1 MSNQYSPENYGD
13 DIFDDIEKERK
24 AASNKRDDNQ
34 IKLDKE
40 GDLWMI
46 RFLPALL
53 GERKTFF
60 ARIAQHWVNKRPH
73 FCARS
78 TPPEC
83 GGDPDSHCPLCD
95 LSEQFRENSNRDIS
109 TVGYKAS
116 ANSQWLTYALV
127 WSKESKGQEPFYP
140 EGDEQW
146 TPYRFW
152 LNKTNFTELVEY
164 WKRYRD
170 RLAKDKNPSANN
182 SILDPEIGVDFV
194 VKRANNKISLQ
205 KDESR
210 SIFPQDYTRE
220 DRVNLMAYIHSRI
233 KMPTYRPLGSDE
245 MDAACQKLE
254 EAVRRVE
261 IATPTRRPA
270 PRHVDD
276 APAPRP
282 SARPPAPRPSAPAPR
297 VQQHDDL
304 DQEEAPAPAPRAS
317 APRVPAPRPQLPPA
331 APRSVPSARP
341 APAPRAQ
348 APAPADDDDVPFDF
362 QEPAE
367 APAES
372 PVQTP
377 SNRLRQAARQV
388 TEPEAPRSSGV
399 SSVDDDDDVTDEVRD
414 PVPQARVDD
423 ISIEDAP
430 PAPVEKVQTRPSSR
444 MSDKLRSAISR
455 TQQ

>member
-1 MSNQYSPENYGD
+1 MSNQYSPDNYGD

-34 IKLDKE
+34 IKLEKE

-46 RFLPALL
+46 RFLPARL
-53 GERKTFF
+53 GERNTFF

-83 GGDPDSHCPLCD
+83 GGNPDSHCPLCD

-194 VKRANNKISLQ
+194 VKRANNKIGLQ

-210 SIFPQDYTRE
+210 SIFPHDYTKE

-254 EAVRRVE
+254 EAVRRVDV
-261 IATPTRRPA
+261 TPTRRPA
-270 PRHVDD
+270 PRQTADE
-276 APAPRP
+276 APAPRA

-297 VQQHDDL
+297 PQQHDNMD
-304 DQEEAPAPAPRAS
+304 DDEAPVPRAS

-341 APAPRAQ
+341 APRVQ
-348 APAPADDDDVPFDF
+348 APAPSDDDDVPFEF
-362 QEPAE
+362 EEPAAE
-367 APAES
+367 APTAP

-388 TEPEAPRSSGV
+388 AEPEAPRSSGV

-414 PVPQARVDD
+414 PVPQASVDH
-423 ISIEDAP
+423 IEDAP
-430 PAPVEKVQTRPSSR
+430 PAPVEKVQTRPASR